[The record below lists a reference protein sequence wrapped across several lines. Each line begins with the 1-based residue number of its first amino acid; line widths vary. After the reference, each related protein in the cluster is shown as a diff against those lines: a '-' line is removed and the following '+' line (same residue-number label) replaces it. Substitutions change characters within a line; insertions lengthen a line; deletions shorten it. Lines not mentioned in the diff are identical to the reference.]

1 MFDIGLPELLV
12 IALVALLVFGPDR
25 LPEMAAQFGRF
36 VASLRVKAN
45 SATSE
50 IKKSADVTGL
60 SDIATDLKGL
70 SPKGLLNDSGKTK
83 SEPEVQAVFDPDAT

>member
-60 SDIATDLKGL
+60 SDIATDLKSL
-70 SPKGLLNDSGKTK
+70 SPKGLLNDSGRTK